1 METSKVLRTAG
12 EETGADM
19 SPNMSRGCDVSASG
33 GDEATV
39 KVARSLSC
47 DHRDSCERCA
57 VPGGGRADGRRGRAR
72 DPHQPRLLPLLPPP
86 EVSQNIPQV
95 DQLY

>member
-1 METSKVLRTAG
+1 METSRVLRTAG

-19 SPNMSRGCDVSASG
+19 SPNMSRGCDVSG

-39 KVARSLSC
+39 KVARSL
-47 DHRDSCERCA
+47 HAITLTPGVRCA

-72 DPHQPRLLPLLPPP
+72 DPHQPRLIPFLPPP

-95 DQLY
+95 DQPY